1 MRFFVEDSVFGY
13 RDISNN
19 ISNKFSNIFKRKSQK
34 ISFFE
39 EKYAYFSVFMRF
51 HYSKGIPYKDG
62 VAGSSPVPPTGKI
75 GLFTRDLKKKF

>member
-34 ISFFE
+34 NRFSR
-39 EKYAYFSVFMRF
+39 KDSLFSVFIRFNYSYNILTRMRE
-51 HYSKGIPYKDG
+51 
-62 VAGSSPVPPTGKI
+62 
-75 GLFTRDLKKKF
+75 

>member
-34 ISFFE
+34 NRFSRKDSPFFG
-39 EKYAYFSVFMRF
+39 F
-51 HYSKGIPYKDG
+51 HSI
-62 VAGSSPVPPTGKI
+62 
-75 GLFTRDLKKKF
+75 